1 MGTDIKKRIERIN
14 TALFGIDAQRYHELC
29 HCYNILMVSND
40 DLWEGIIAPLK
51 GREINPEVQNRF
63 NRPIPPDAMPA
74 LIERARRMMNSNI
87 GPLTED
93 TAGRLMDEYYDG
105 LKKGY
110 IIPGGC
116 PDNLTIMQKQKIR
129 EQL

>member
-1 MGTDIKKRIERIN
+1 MGTDINKRIERIN
-14 TALFGIDAQRYHELC
+14 TALFGIDAKRYHELC
-29 HCYNILMVSND
+29 HCYNVLIVSND
-40 DLWEGIIAPLK
+40 DLWEGIIAPLE

-74 LIERARRMMNSNI
+74 MIERARRMMNSHTDSFSTDV
-87 GPLTED
+87 LVKLVE
-93 TAGRLMDEYYDG
+93 EYYDG
-105 LKKGY
+105 VKKGY

-116 PDNLTIMQKQKIR
+116 PDNLTIMQKQEMR